1 MCFVVEIS
9 SSLSGFML
17 VDTYFSI
24 IRYIY
29 TTKISE
35 KNSSFSFKTKL
46 KINLSIE
53 FIKET
58 WFKSKIKSDGIS
70 DSHELIKDVFLP
82 LVKKI
87 FENTINNKDE
97 ICNYLFSN
105 HKNLQFI
112 RINSLKRKRS
122 VSINEYNNVD
132 NNKSNEKENKNE
144 FIILMNIR
152 KK

>member
-1 MCFVVEIS
+1 
-9 SSLSGFML
+9 ML

-58 WFKSKIKSDGIS
+58 WFKSKINSDGIS
-70 DSHELIKDVFLP
+70 DSHELLIKNVFLP
-82 LVKKI
+82 LVKKK
-87 FENTINNKDE
+87 FEDTINNKDE
-97 ICNYLFSN
+97 ACNYLFSY
-105 HKNLQFI
+105 HKNFQFI
-112 RINSLKRKRS
+112 RINSLKRKRI